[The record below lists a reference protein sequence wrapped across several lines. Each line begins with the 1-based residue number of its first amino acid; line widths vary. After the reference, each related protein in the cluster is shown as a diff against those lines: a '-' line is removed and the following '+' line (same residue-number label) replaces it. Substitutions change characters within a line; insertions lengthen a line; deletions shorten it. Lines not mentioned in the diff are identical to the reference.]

1 MNATTNTI
9 SNTSNTIN
17 TIINST
23 DNTTN
28 TIRRFHIFSSK
39 KLSPQKRI
47 SIMVRLSCLSFL
59 VVLFTII
66 WNL

>member
-9 SNTSNTIN
+9 SNTSNTI
-17 TIINST
+17 INST
-23 DNTTN
+23 DTTTD

>member
-9 SNTSNTIN
+9 SNTSNTI
-17 TIINST
+17 INST
-23 DNTTN
+23 ANTN
-28 TIRRFHIFSSK
+28 NAIRRFHIFSSK

>member
-9 SNTSNTIN
+9 SNTSNTI
-17 TIINST
+17 INST
-23 DNTTN
+23 DTTTN
-28 TIRRFHIFSSK
+28 TIRRFRIFSFK
-39 KLSPQKRI
+39 KLSPQKRM

>member
-9 SNTSNTIN
+9 SNTSNTI
-17 TIINST
+17 INST
-23 DNTTN
+23 DTTTN

-59 VVLFTII
+59 VVLFIII